1 MSNEAMPVTSMLE
14 NFRAETQSSSGAS
27 LVGLGDIMDL
37 PVLVS
42 LEVGRT
48 NISIRELLQLTAG
61 SVIGLERDTSEAFD
75 VLVNGTLVAH
85 GEAVVVNDRCAIR
98 FTEVIRAAGHD
109 GGPGQ

>member
-1 MSNEAMPVTSMLE
+1 VNNAAMPVADILE

-37 PVLVS
+37 PVLVA

-75 VLVNGTLVAH
+75 VLVNGALVAH

-98 FTEVIRAAGHD
+98 FTDVIGAAGHCL
-109 GGPGQ
+109 

>member
-1 MSNEAMPVTSMLE
+1 MPMADILE

-27 LVGLGDIMDL
+27 LVGLGDLMDL
-37 PVLVS
+37 PVLVA

-61 SVIGLERDTSEAFD
+61 SVIGLDRDTSEAFD

-98 FTEVIRAAGHD
+98 FKDVIGAAEHGRR
-109 GGPGQ
+109 PGQ

>member
-1 MSNEAMPVTSMLE
+1 MPMADVLE
-14 NFRAETQSSSGAS
+14 NFRAEAQSSSGAS

-37 PVLVS
+37 PVLVA
-42 LEVGRT
+42 LEVGRA

-61 SVIGLERDTSEAFD
+61 SVIGLDRDTSEAFD

-98 FTEVIRAAGHD
+98 FTDVIGAAGSGHR
-109 GGPGQ
+109 PGQ

>member
-1 MSNEAMPVTSMLE
+1 MPMADILE

-27 LVGLGDIMDL
+27 LVGLGDLMDL
-37 PVLVS
+37 PVLVA

-61 SVIGLERDTSEAFD
+61 SVIGLDRDTSEAFD

-85 GEAVVVNDRCAIR
+85 GEAVAVNDRCAIR
-98 FTEVIRAAGHD
+98 FTDVIGSAGH
-109 GGPGQ
+109 GRRPGQ